1 MQPYFLPYL
10 GYFQLIAAVDH
21 FVVLDDVQYVKG
33 SWINRNRI
41 RMGSEVQWFTA
52 PVRRTSS
59 SAPLQD
65 IRYADNKAAF
75 GRLAASLR
83 TSYARTAGGPKLL
96 AALEPMIRETSG
108 QSLVSANV
116 YLLQAVCA
124 LLDLPQTPVWHF
136 ASQLKFV
143 SRREQR
149 IAEVGKYLGA
159 QTYINLPGGRSLY
172 SQADFGD
179 SIELRFI
186 SIRVPHRQSMELSIV
201 DRIAHSG
208 VAAVSN
214 IVGPNGYVV
223 DM

>member
-1 MQPYFLPYL
+1 M
-10 GYFQLIAAVDH
+10 
-21 FVVLDDVQYVKG
+21 LDDVQYVKG

-52 PVRRTSS
+52 PVQRASS
-59 SAPLQD
+59 SARLND

-83 TSYARTAGGPKLL
+83 TSYARTAGGPSLL
-96 AALEPMIRETSG
+96 SALGPIIKETSG
-108 QSLVSANV
+108 QSLVAANV
-116 YLLQAVCA
+116 RLLQAVCA
-124 LLDLPQTPVWHF
+124 LLNLPQTPMWHF
-136 ASQLKFV
+136 ASRLEFA

-149 IAEVGKYLGA
+149 IAAFGKYLGA

-179 SIELRFI
+179 SVELRFI
-186 SIRVPHRQSMELSIV
+186 SIRIPYRQPIELSIV
-201 DRIAHSG
+201 DRIAQSG
-208 VAAVSN
+208 VPVVSN

-223 DM
+223 DT